1 VTKLVSEYSCSV
13 GSRCSSA
20 AQGYSLDASGC
31 SLHCIWLQVLLRCLC
46 QPLYFSVEFF
56 GACRGP
62 GFFFVLDL
70 IATATMA
77 WDVMPAFEDATEKF
91 AQAARLKTQTNDL
104 AGVTQS
110 LETGTR
116 VGRILRLIRVVRVV
130 KVISLL
136 GKRNKDKASE
146 ELQPSAVGK
155 RLNELIIQK
164 VPPPLPPPLLPS
176 PPPFSTPTP
185 DHKRSSSPSAS

>member
-1 VTKLVSEYSCSV
+1 M
-13 GSRCSSA
+13 
-20 AQGYSLDASGC
+20 
-31 SLHCIWLQVLLRCLC
+31 LLRCVC

-56 GACRGP
+56 GKCRGP

-77 WDVMPAFEDATEKF
+77 WDVMPAFEDSTEKF
-91 AQAARLKTQTNDL
+91 AQAARLKSQENSL

-130 KVISLL
+130 KIISLL
-136 GKRNKDKASE
+136 GKRNKDQASD

-164 VPPPLPPPLLPS
+164 VPPTPPS
-176 PPPFSTPTP
+176 PPPLPPLHTHPLP
-185 DHKRSSSPSAS
+185 

>member
-1 VTKLVSEYSCSV
+1 MFV
-13 GSRCSSA
+13 RC
-20 AQGYSLDASGC
+20 
-31 SLHCIWLQVLLRCLC
+31 VC
-46 QPLYFSVEFF
+46 QPLYFSVEYF

-70 IATATMA
+70 VATATMA
-77 WDVMPAFEDATEKF
+77 WDVMPAFEDSTEKF
-91 AQAARLKTQTNDL
+91 AEAARIQQEGSDL

-136 GKRNKDKASE
+136 GKRNKDTASE

-155 RLNELIIQK
+155 RLNELNIQK
-164 VPPPLPPPLLPS
+164 VPPPTSPPPLRPVHPHPLPQ
-176 PPPFSTPTP
+176 
-185 DHKRSSSPSAS
+185 RSSSPWV

>member
-1 VTKLVSEYSCSV
+1 MFI
-13 GSRCSSA
+13 RC
-20 AQGYSLDASGC
+20 
-31 SLHCIWLQVLLRCLC
+31 VC
-46 QPLYFSVEFF
+46 QPLYFSVEIF
-56 GACRGP
+56 GSCRGP

-77 WDVMPAFEDATEKF
+77 WDVMPAFEDSTAKF
-91 AQAARLKTQTNDL
+91 AEAARIQQEGSDL

-136 GKRNKDKASE
+136 GKAKKDKDKASE

-164 VPPPLPPPLLPS
+164 VFPS
-176 PPPFSTPTP
+176 PPLI
-185 DHKRSSSPSAS
+185 